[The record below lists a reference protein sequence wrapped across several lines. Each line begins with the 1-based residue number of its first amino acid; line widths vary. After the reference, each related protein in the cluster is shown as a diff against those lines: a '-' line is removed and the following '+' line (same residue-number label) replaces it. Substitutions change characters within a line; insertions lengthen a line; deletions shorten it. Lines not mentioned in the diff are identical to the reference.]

1 MTGIAMTETRL
12 TRSGR
17 TLAVL
22 AATSSTLLGLP
33 VGTPSAAAAP
43 CPDVE
48 VVFARGTSE
57 RQRQPAHVLYASDGM
72 DSQAVDFVLRH
83 LDANWL

>member
-1 MTGIAMTETRL
+1 MTGITMNKTQL

-22 AATSSTLLGLP
+22 TATSSAILGLP
-33 VGTPSAAAAP
+33 VGTPTAAAAP

-48 VVFARGTSE
+48 VVFARGTNEPDRRSSI
-57 RQRQPAHVLYASDGM
+57 RSVRAWA
-72 DSQAVDFVLRH
+72 
-83 LDANWL
+83 DAPSVSMR